1 MSDNL
6 EINKREYP
14 SNFSKTAIVICLD
27 GSQKEYLEE
36 ASKSNLT
43 PNLDKLI
50 ASGENL
56 LVHSAIP
63 SFTNPNNISI
73 VTGQPS
79 SVHGICGNFFYTPE
93 TGEEVMMNDP
103 KYMRAPTIFENF
115 TILVLKLLLLLQKTS

>member
-6 EINKREYP
+6 EINKRVYP
-14 SNFSKTAIVICLD
+14 SSFSKTAIVICLD

-56 LVHSAIP
+56 LVHSA
-63 SFTNPNNISI
+63 
-73 VTGQPS
+73 
-79 SVHGICGNFFYTPE
+79 CLLYTS
-93 TGEEVMMNDP
+93 D
-103 KYMRAPTIFENF
+103 AADD
-115 TILVLKLLLLLQKTS
+115 

>member
-50 ASGENL
+50 AINL
-56 LVHSAIP
+56 SRFGVRFDFDASSRY
-63 SFTNPNNISI
+63 SF
-73 VTGQPS
+73 
-79 SVHGICGNFFYTPE
+79 
-93 TGEEVMMNDP
+93 
-103 KYMRAPTIFENF
+103 
-115 TILVLKLLLLLQKTS
+115 

>member
-6 EINKREYP
+6 EINNREYP
-14 SNFSKTAIVICLD
+14 SSFSKTAIVICLD
-27 GSQKEYLEE
+27 GSQSKRVSLEE

-50 ASGENL
+50 ASGENLL

-79 SVHGICGNFFYTPE
+79 SVHGICGN
-93 TGEEVMMNDP
+93 
-103 KYMRAPTIFENF
+103 
-115 TILVLKLLLLLQKTS
+115 LLLYT